1 MNAPFKLHPH
11 SPREDYQ
18 RVKQRHQRIQQI
30 IGILLLIA
38 GYASLAVS
46 PDTPSDWVLL
56 RVAIGFGL
64 LFSGFGMAVLPWLSR
79 ISRGEE

>member
-1 MNAPFKLHPH
+1 MSLRKTEASREQHQRSKL
-11 SPREDYQ
+11 
-18 RVKQRHQRIQQI
+18 RHQRIQQAV
-30 IGILLLIA
+30 GILLLIA
-38 GYASLAVS
+38 GYAALAVS
-46 PDTPSDWVLL
+46 PETPSDWVLL